1 MSIKKKTKGT
11 IKRNETPK
19 MSLTWFLL
27 HLLAEYAPKSAE
39 DDLTKLHRVTARHIR
54 EEGEIILKLFYL
66 ARLFGSKLSFNE
78 KPKRN
83 FEQTKSAKI
92 FQAWFWMHFLAEH
105 ARKYVQGQ
113 KAFTEFKLK
122 MIFGKK
128 TKSSLKNKKD
138 LQKHLNLILE
148 TLFTRSRFALSIS
161 ISNFSHWLQEPL
173 GIEQKI
179 RK

>member
-78 KPKRN
+78 KPKKN
-83 FEQTKSAKI
+83 FEQTKSEKI

-105 ARKYVQGQ
+105 ARKYIQGQ

-128 TKSSLKNKKD
+128 QRAAWNTKKTCKN
-138 LQKHLNLILE
+138 I
-148 TLFTRSRFALSIS
+148 
-161 ISNFSHWLQEPL
+161 
-173 GIEQKI
+173 
-179 RK
+179 

>member
-78 KPKRN
+78 KPFWADKICKDFSGLILNALFGGTRSKIYPGS
-83 FEQTKSAKI
+83 KSIHGIQVKDD
-92 FQAWFWMHFLAEH
+92 FWE
-105 ARKYVQGQ
+105 
-113 KAFTEFKLK
+113 
-122 MIFGKK
+122 K
-128 TKSSLKNKKD
+128 TKSSLKHKKD
-138 LQKHLNLILE
+138 LQKHLNLILD